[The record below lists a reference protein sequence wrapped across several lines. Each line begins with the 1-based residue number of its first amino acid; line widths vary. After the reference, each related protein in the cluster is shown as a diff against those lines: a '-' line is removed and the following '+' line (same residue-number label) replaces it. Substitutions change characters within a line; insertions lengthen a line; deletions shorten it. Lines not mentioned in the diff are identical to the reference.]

1 MWLKAAVV
9 VEVVAEMV
17 SMMTIEMMARGYV
30 YSVFHQTMVLHL
42 HQLIQTQMLQILEM
56 MERIVET
63 GEIAQ
68 TLATAIVETLAIHL
82 IHRMIVV
89 TVETLAIQV
98 TVETMVMA
106 EATVAEMEMEM
117 EEIQVKVTME
127 EETEMMV
134 ADIDHYVILP
144 GGRP

>member
-68 TLATAIVETLAIHL
+68 TLATAIAGAPTIHL
-82 IHRMIVV
+82 IHRMMVETVEILAIQA
-89 TVETLAIQV
+89 TVETAV
-98 TVETMVMA
+98 
-106 EATVAEMEMEM
+106 
-117 EEIQVKVTME
+117 
-127 EETEMMV
+127 
-134 ADIDHYVILP
+134 
-144 GGRP
+144 